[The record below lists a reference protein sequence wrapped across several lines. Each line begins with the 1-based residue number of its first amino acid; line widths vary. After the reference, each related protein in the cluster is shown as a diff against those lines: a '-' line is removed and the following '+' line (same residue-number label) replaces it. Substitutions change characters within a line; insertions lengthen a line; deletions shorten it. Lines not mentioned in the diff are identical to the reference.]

1 MRKPVF
7 TAVLLSLI
15 LLSGVVVTSMVSFID
30 VEASS
35 DKKDKKHKEKDR
47 DKGYAKKDYDSF
59 KYDSD
64 YQYPSDQYYNGYQM
78 EDYAAE
84 KDPYSDGYQKD
95 GYASE
100 KYDEHKYKSDDKVIY
115 KNKDKKKVKNI
126 KIIECKNVNVN
137 ADELKDITTAERL
150 HSNNP
155 ILNNLENKLKNQIN
169 GENEITGYDQ
179 YNDGIYEFYVGPDT
193 KIIFICTNENYD
205 LDNKNN
211 HYTTNAETS
220 IPSSAMETSENADVI
235 TTADTTEA
243 NIPLS
248 AMETE
253 NADVTTSS
261 CDCIDSFKMQLEAT
275 PDYFNIIK

>member
-15 LLSGVVVTSMVSFID
+15 LLSGVVVTSMISFID

-35 DKKDKKHKEKDR
+35 DKKDKKHKEKDRDRDKDKDKDR

-64 YQYPSDQYYNGYQM
+64 YQYPSDPYYNGY
-78 EDYAAE
+78 
-84 KDPYSDGYQKD
+84 PKD
-95 GYASE
+95 GYVSE
-100 KYDEHKYKSDDKVIY
+100 QYDEHKYKSDDKVIY
-115 KNKDKKKVKNI
+115 KSKDKKFKNI

-137 ADELKDITTAERL
+137 ADELKDLTTAEML
-150 HSNNP
+150 HSNNQ
-155 ILNNLENKLKNQIN
+155 ILNNLENKLKDQIN
-169 GENEITGYDQ
+169 GESEITGYEQ
-179 YNDGIYEFYVGPDT
+179 YNDGVYEFYVGPDT
-193 KIIFICTNENYD
+193 KIIFICTNENYN
-205 LDNKNN
+205 LDSEDN
-211 HYTTNAETS
+211 HGTTNAETS
-220 IPSSAMETSENADVI
+220 IPSSAMENSENADVT

-243 NIPLS
+243 NLPLS

-261 CDCIDSFKMQLEAT
+261 CDCIDSLKMQLEAT
-275 PDYFNIIK
+275 PNYFTLIK